1 MDRPQT
7 FFNILPLEMYSG
19 LLPWEAPVMIAETRN
34 LFFFFSFLFSEDVN
48 SEDVVDDSNDHSST
62 GDDVFCMQA

>member
-1 MDRPQT
+1 
-7 FFNILPLEMYSG
+7 MYSG